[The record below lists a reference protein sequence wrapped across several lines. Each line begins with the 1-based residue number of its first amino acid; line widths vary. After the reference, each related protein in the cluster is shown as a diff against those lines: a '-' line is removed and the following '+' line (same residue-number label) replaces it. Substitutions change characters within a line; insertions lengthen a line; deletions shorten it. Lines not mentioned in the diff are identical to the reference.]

1 MLYLYYNVQ
10 FEKKNYKLTV
20 ETEGLS
26 DDDEKKQTPD
36 DSADQT
42 AALGEQL

>member
-10 FEKKNYKLTV
+10 FGKNYKLTV

-26 DDDEKKQTPD
+26 DNYEKKQIPG
-36 DSADQT
+36 DSTDQK
-42 AALGEQL
+42 AALGKQL

>member
-10 FEKKNYKLTV
+10 FRKNYKLTV
-20 ETEGLS
+20 ENEGLS
-26 DDDEKKQTPD
+26 DDYEKKQTPG
-36 DSADQT
+36 DSTDQK